1 MLPVLLVEHPSGG
14 RSRHA
19 LDTLPFTIGR
29 QPDNHLVL
37 RDSRVSR
44 KHAEIIREGSGF
56 AIVDL
61 GSSHGVLVNGQR
73 VESAKLKSG
82 DWIEFGVD
90 QGYRANFLE
99 EEEPLANLMT
109 QVSQAAVPAGAQ
121 NLARLR
127 SLVEVARALQSSLSL
142 DEVLTAVVDAA
153 LTITGAERGFLLLTN
168 GSELEIAVARDCSQ
182 RPLPK
187 SDLRVPTRLIK
198 QALESRRDML
208 TMSFDPTAGVDLN
221 TTVGQLELR
230 SVICVPLVRIRAGQ
244 VNETQALETAAAT
257 VGVLYLDSRLT
268 PADMSAG
275 NRELIQTLALE
286 ASTVI
291 ENARLLED
299 DRQRRHIEEEMA
311 VARSIQQSLLPKTL
325 PSNEWFEA
333 AGSTLPAAQVGG
345 DYYDVRALE
354 SGGWSIVLAD
364 VSGKG
369 PSAALLAGLLQGAFL
384 AARPE
389 GDAIP
394 AVLSR
399 LNEFLHERT
408 QGEKYVTVFLAALEP
423 GGRLHYA
430 NTGIGPP
437 LLIRADRSV
446 HRLEPTAMPVGLMP
460 GADFPSAHVDLGAG
474 DTVVLFSDGVEDARN
489 TAGEAFGRKRVR
501 ELANGASADGAGSL
515 HDRIKEAV
523 VAHVGGAAPT
533 DDLTLLVFRY
543 AAKRQ

>member
-1 MLPVLLVEHPSGG
+1 MKPVLLIEHPSGG
-14 RSRHA
+14 RSRTA
-19 LDTLPFTIGR
+19 IDTFPFTIGR
-29 QPDNHLVL
+29 QPDNQLIL

-44 KHAEIIREGSGF
+44 RHAEVVREGNGY

-61 GSSHGVLVNGQR
+61 GSSHGVFVNGKR
-73 VESAKLKSG
+73 VETERLKSG
-82 DWIEFGVD
+82 DRIEFGVD
-90 QGYRANFLE
+90 DGYRLSFLE
-99 EEEPLANLMT
+99 EEEKIDHLLT

-153 LTITGAERGFLLLTN
+153 LTITGTERGFLLLTQ
-168 GSELEIAVARDCSQ
+168 GADLDIAVARDCSN

-187 SDLRVPTRLIK
+187 SDLRVPTKLIR

-208 TMSFDPTAGVDLN
+208 TMSFDPTTGMDLN

-244 VNETQALETAAAT
+244 VNQTQALETANAT

-299 DRQRRHIEEEMA
+299 DRHRRQLEEEMEI
-311 VARSIQQSLLPKTL
+311 ARGIQQSLLPKTL
-325 PSNEWFEA
+325 PSNEWFA
-333 AGSTLPAAQVGG
+333 AVGSTLPAAQVGG

-354 SGGWSIVLAD
+354 SGAWSIVLAD

-369 PSAALLAGLLQGAFL
+369 ASAALLAGVLQGAFL

-389 GDAIP
+389 GDRIA
-394 AVLSR
+394 AVLHR
-399 LNEFLHERT
+399 LNEFLYERT
-408 QGEKYVTVFLAALEP
+408 QGEKYVTVFLASLEAN
-423 GGRLHYA
+423 GTMHYA

-437 LLIRADRSV
+437 LLVRRSGAV
-446 HRLEPTAMPVGLMP
+446 VRLEPTAMPVGLME
-460 GADFPSAHVDLGAG
+460 GAEFATAQIQVDPG
-474 DTVVLFSDGVEDARN
+474 DTVIVFSDGVEDARN
-489 TAGEAFGRKRVR
+489 VAGESFGRKRVR
-501 ELANGASADGAGSL
+501 ELANSAGNESAAAV
-515 HDRIKEAV
+515 HDRIKQAV
-523 VAHVGGAAPT
+523 VAHVGAAAAT
-533 DDLTLLVFRY
+533 DDLTLLVLRY
-543 AAKRQ
+543 AARQ

>member
-14 RSRHA
+14 RSRHV

-29 QPDNHLVL
+29 QPDNHLIL

-44 KHAEIIREGSGF
+44 KHAEIVREGGGF

-208 TMSFDPTAGVDLN
+208 TMSFDPTTGVDLN

-345 DYYDVRALE
+345 DYYDVRALD

-394 AVLSR
+394 AVLGR

-408 QGEKYVTVFLAALEP
+408 QGEKYVTIFLAALEP
-423 GGRLHYA
+423 NGRLHYA

-460 GADFPSAHVDLGAG
+460 GADFPAAHVDLGAG

-501 ELANGASADGAGSL
+501 ELANGASTDGVGSL